1 MIKNKIKH
9 IAETYKVSVE
19 WVWNEF
25 DKLSNIQMT
34 EERKWDYIVS
44 LILKM
49 KGYV

>member
-9 IAETYKVSVE
+9 IAETYEVSVE